1 MNEIK
6 YNYRYLARFIIE
18 AVTPLAVGSG
28 EKDIASDSLVMCD
41 INGLPYIPGT
51 AIAGVLKH
59 YIVEKAMTEQ
69 NQLMASIAGV
79 LRHYIGKEAM
89 REQDQLMASIS
100 RVIGEEKANVYFG
113 RHDSTSPEGRHGSDL
128 IITEARMIGKDGQVV
143 DGLQNID
150 YSDEFYAHFLELP
163 VRQHVCISNKGT
175 AVAGGKFDNQV
186 VFKGTRFCF
195 EIELLSSNADR
206 KDDFDD
212 IIKALYSGFIR
223 LGGNTRKGFGQ
234 IEVRSLKTA
243 VLDLCNPVE
252 LDFYCEKTSSL
263 NDEDW
268 KAWSNDYQ
276 VENSSQEN
284 YDRYELEIRPEDF
297 YLFGSGMGDE
307 EADMTPVK
315 STYIE
320 WNGEGKPY
328 FCETPCILIPASSV
342 KGAIAHRVA
351 FYYNNYTSHC
361 VDDQMPIEELNALS
375 GSNNPA
381 VRELFGYIG
390 KTEEEQKPGNV
401 FISDIISSNP
411 VDDKILNHVSIDY
424 FTGGAIDG
432 ALFSEK
438 VFYDTNKY
446 TLTLLLQ
453 KASYSEGVVNALERA
468 LMDICRGM
476 LPLGGGVN
484 RGHGYFNG
492 KLFKNGELYGRKSE

>member
-18 AVTPLAVGSG
+18 AVTPLAIGSG
-28 EKDIASDSLVMCD
+28 EKDIASDSIVVRD

-51 AIAGVLKH
+51 AIAGVL
-59 YIVEKAMTEQ
+59 
-69 NQLMASIAGV
+69 
-79 LRHYIGKEAM
+79 RHY
-89 REQDQLMASIS
+89 
-100 RVIGEEKANVYFG
+100 IGEEKAKVYFG
-113 RHDSTSPEGRHGSDL
+113 RQDSASAEDRHGSDL
-128 IITEARMIGKDGQVV
+128 IITEARMIGKDGRVV

-175 AVAGGKFDNQV
+175 AVDRKTFNNQI

-212 IIKALYSGFIR
+212 IIKALQSGSIR

-243 VLDLCNPVE
+243 VLDLCNPDE

-263 NDEDW
+263 NDENW

-284 YDRYELEIRPEDF
+284 YDRYELKIRPEDF

-307 EADMTPVK
+307 EVDMTPVK

-320 WNGEGKPY
+320 WNGERKPY

-351 FYYNNYTSHC
+351 FYYNVNASHC
-361 VDDQMPIEELNALS
+361 ADDQMSVEELNALS

-390 KTEEEQKPGNV
+390 KIEKEQKPGNV
-401 FISDIISSNP
+401 FISDIIPSNP

-424 FTGGAIDG
+424 FTGGTING

-438 VFYDTNKY
+438 VSCDAHTSISYIDYKDGEEFSEKY
-446 TLTLLLQ
+446 ILTLSLQ
-453 KASYSEGVVNALERA
+453 KAEYSEGVVEALEKA

-492 KLFKNGELYGRKSE
+492 ELFKNGKLYGRKSE

>member
-1 MNEIK
+1 MNKIK

-28 EKDIASDSLVMCD
+28 EKDIASDSLVMRD

-51 AIAGVLKH
+51 AIAGVL
-59 YIVEKAMTEQ
+59 
-69 NQLMASIAGV
+69 
-79 LRHYIGKEAM
+79 RHY
-89 REQDQLMASIS
+89 
-100 RVIGEEKANVYFG
+100 IGEEKAKVYFG
-113 RHDSTSPEGRHGSDL
+113 RQDSASAKDRHGSDL

-206 KDDFDD
+206 KNDFDD
-212 IIKALYSGFIR
+212 IIKALRSGFIR

-243 VLDLCNPVE
+243 VLDLCNPYE
-252 LDFYCEKTSSL
+252 LDFYCKKTSSL

-268 KAWSNDYQ
+268 WKEWNKDYQ
-276 VENSSQEN
+276 VENSSSEN
-284 YDRYELEIRPEDF
+284 YDRYELKIRPEDF

-320 WNGEGKPY
+320 WNDVGEPH
-328 FCETPCILIPASSV
+328 FCDTPCILIPASSV

-351 FYYNNYTSHC
+351 FYYNDYASHC
-361 VDDQMPIEELNALS
+361 ADDQMLVEELNALS

-411 VDDKILNHVSIDY
+411 VDDKILNHVAIDY
-424 FTGGAIDG
+424 FTGGAIGG

-438 VFYDTNKY
+438 VLYYTHTY

-453 KASYSEGVVNALERA
+453 KAEYSKGVVEALESA
-468 LMDICRGM
+468 LTDICRGM

-492 KLFKNGELYGRKSE
+492 ELFKNGELYGRKSE